1 MHACMCGDIEL
12 DAWASPSYYVL
23 WIMVSHP
30 MAAQSAQVL
39 VPPSPREELPSSE
52 DLTTA
57 VVPTGIGGDYKKL
70 RNILIG
76 TVI

>member
-1 MHACMCGDIEL
+1 MLGRLLATMSHG
-12 DAWASPSYYVL
+12 SF
-23 WIMVSHP
+23 MVSHP